1 MEIEL
6 DFTHTLCYHGGSMIQ
21 KRTPINPI
29 FFVQCGDWETI
40 GQAVTPRQACV
51 QAINKATQKYGDKL
65 ELSKVIIAMNIQDQ
79 MENRE
84 EAISAFTVKSLSLA

>member
-1 MEIEL
+1 
-6 DFTHTLCYHGGSMIQ
+6 
-21 KRTPINPI
+21 
-29 FFVQCGDWETI
+29 
-40 GQAVTPRQACV
+40 VTPRQACV